1 MDCERYC
8 VIGAGA
14 SGLTVV
20 KNFVEQGIDVE
31 CLEREDDVGGNWYYG
46 KPASSVCHSTHLISS
61 KLLTQYPDFPMPEE
75 WPEYPSHGQALEYLR
90 FYARQFDLCRRIRFN
105 TAVRRVEPADADE
118 SAWRVTLGDGQTREY
133 RGVVIANGH
142 HWDPIWPEY
151 AGEFD
156 GTVLHSSQYKTAD
169 VLVGRRVLVI
179 GAGNSG
185 CDIAVEAA
193 QCAAATFHSL
203 RRGYHF
209 VPKFIKGKPADR
221 CGEFML
227 RWHVPLWLRRRFA
240 ARLIHTALGWPEE
253 FGLPRPDH
261 KLFETHPIINSQLLY
276 FVGHGRIKP
285 KPDVARLSGHEVQ
298 FVDGSSEAIDL
309 IVYATGF
316 RITIPFID
324 PIHLHWRD
332 GKPGLFL
339 NAFHPRY
346 DNLFVAGLVQSDSGL
361 WPLVHYQAQLM
372 ARFIQAQRENP
383 RLADEFRRLKSSRD
397 GDRTGPIRYVPTP
410 RHLLEVEHFGYRN
423 RLKRLIEKFG

>member
-1 MDCERYC
+1 
-8 VIGAGA
+8 
-14 SGLTVV
+14 
-20 KNFVEQGIDVE
+20 
-31 CLEREDDVGGNWYYG
+31 
-46 KPASSVCHSTHLISS
+46 
-61 KLLTQYPDFPMPEE
+61 MPED
-75 WPEYPSHGQALEYLR
+75 WPDYPSHAQALEYLR
-90 FYARQFDLCRRIRFN
+90 SYARQFDLYGRIQLN
-105 TAVRRVEPADADE
+105 TAVSCVEPADAE
-118 SAWRVTLGDGQTREY
+118 RTSWRVTLSDGQTREY

-151 AGEFD
+151 PGEFS
-156 GTVLHSSQYKTAD
+156 GGVLHSSQYKTAD
-169 VLVGRRVLVI
+169 VLAGKRVLVV

-193 QCAAATFHSL
+193 QNAAATFHSL

-253 FGLPRPDH
+253 FGLPPPDH
-261 KLFETHPIINSQLLY
+261 RLFETHPIINSQLLY

-285 KPDVARLSGHEVQ
+285 KPDVARLCDREVH
-298 FVDGSSEAIDL
+298 FVDGSSENVDV

-324 PIHLHWRD
+324 PAHLNWRN
-332 GKPGLFL
+332 GKPALFL

-372 ARFIQAQRENP
+372 ARFIRSQRDDPRQAKR
-383 RLADEFRRLKSSRD
+383 FRRLKSVRD
-397 GDRTGPIRYVPTP
+397 GNRIGPIRYVSTP
-410 RHLLEVEHFGYRN
+410 RHLLEVEHFGYRK
-423 RLKRLIEKFG
+423 RLKHLIAEFQ